1 MAPDRG
7 FANGTKSAAST
18 SPTGPKALLDLVL
31 RLVYIRASEKVTD
44 FTHV

>member
-1 MAPDRG
+1 MAPNGG

-18 SPTGPKALLDLVL
+18 SPMRPKALLDLIL
-31 RLVYIRASEKVTD
+31 RLVYIRAFEKVTD